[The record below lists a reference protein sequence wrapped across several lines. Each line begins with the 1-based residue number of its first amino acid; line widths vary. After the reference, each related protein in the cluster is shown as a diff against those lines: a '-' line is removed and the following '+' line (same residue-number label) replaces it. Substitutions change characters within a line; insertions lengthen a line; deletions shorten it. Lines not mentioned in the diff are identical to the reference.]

1 MRNEHKR
8 RSARLFELLTLL
20 LLAGAASAFTS
31 GVCQNRTPGE
41 LTAAASGSQQQPA
54 HPLHKLGLMATRE
67 VTDIAVPNLKLTDQD
82 GRRVKLYD
90 LMKDKLVVLN
100 FFYTTCQGVCP
111 TTGLWLS
118 KLQESLGERLGKD
131 VVIISISIDP
141 TVDTPGRIKQWGGR
155 WKRQPGWTLLTSKD
169 KAVDRLSNEFLAG
182 ELKGMHSPTVFVGDG
197 RRNPVGWINVDILD
211 ESRILLNY
219 FDQMKGR

>member
-1 MRNEHKR
+1 MRNELKR
-8 RSARLFELLTLL
+8 RSARLSELLTLL
-20 LLAGAASAFTS
+20 LLAGAASAFAS
-31 GVCQNRTPGE
+31 G
-41 LTAAASGSQQQPA
+41 GSQQQSDDPSPRARPA
-54 HPLHKLGLMATRE
+54 HPLHKLELMAARE
-67 VTDIAVPNLKLTDQD
+67 VTDIAVPNLKMTDQD

-100 FFYTTCQGVCP
+100 FFYTTCQGPCP

-131 VVIISISIDP
+131 VVIISISLDP
-141 TVDTPGRIKQWGGR
+141 TVDTPARIKQWAGR
-155 WKRQPGWTLLTSKD
+155 WKRKPGWTLLTSTD
-169 KAVDRLSNEFLAG
+169 KAVDRLSAEFLDG

-197 RRNPVGWINVDILD
+197 GRNPIGWINVDILD
-211 ESRILLNY
+211 ESRVLLNY